1 MGNIEIDVSFVPE
14 KLKAFTKNEVQMNI
28 AVKNSGTEI
37 YWSECDVVLSSPLS
51 LSHDSELNSGRTRI
65 GILKPGQALNR
76 QVKLYTRP
84 NNYPDDYKFSIIA
97 YLYDGD
103 GAVAERLEKK
113 LSIPCA
119 AEEKPMQDK

>member
-1 MGNIEIDVSFVPE
+1 MGNIEIGISFMPE

-28 AVKNSGTEI
+28 EVKNSGTEI
-37 YWSECDVVLSSPLS
+37 YWSECDVALAPPLS
-51 LSHDSELNSGRTRI
+51 LSHDSELNLGRTRI
-65 GILKPGQALNR
+65 GILKPGQLLNR

-97 YLYDGD
+97 YIYDGD
-103 GAVAERLEKK
+103 GAISERLEKR

-119 AEEKPMQDK
+119 VEEKPMQDK